1 MTEAQMRAI
10 VAAAVAEALAG
21 ANKPAR
27 ASKGKSRKG
36 KKVAPVREAVWASER
51 EVVRGDFRF
60 VFTSVGQVRLL
71 TNPSEKYSVAITRLS
86 DGVTITRGAK
96 TAIGQTLRERYASV
110 GALDALVGFAAKK
123 FTAAAAA

>member
-1 MTEAQMRAI
+1 MTEKQMRAI

-21 ANKPAR
+21 ASKPAR
-27 ASKGKSRKG
+27 ASKGKSRKA
-36 KKVAPVREAVWASER
+36 KPAAPVRGAAWVSDR

-71 TNPSEKYSVAITRLS
+71 TNPAEKYSVAITRLS

-110 GALDALVGFAAKK
+110 SALDALVGFAAKK
-123 FTAAAAA
+123 FTAAAA

>member
-21 ANKPAR
+21 ASKAK
-27 ASKGKSRKG
+27 ASKGKARKG
-36 KKVAPVREAVWASER
+36 KKVAPVRGAVWTSER

-71 TNPSEKYSVAITRLS
+71 TNPAEKYSVAITRLS

-110 GALDALVGFAAKK
+110 SALDALVGFAAKK
-123 FTAAAAA
+123 FTAAAA